1 MIKKHNCHSKE
12 FKLMSRAN
20 RTLFLCQK
28 HHHGWVGGL
37 TAKGHIELMTDFQAG
52 KIFDNLRTK
61 EKGQVSLF

>member
-1 MIKKHNCHSKE
+1 
-12 FKLMSRAN
+12 MSRAN
-20 RTLFLCQK
+20 CTLFLCQK

-61 EKGQVSLF
+61 EKEKGQRQASLF